1 MIFLYDF
8 IIQIYTRLQEA
19 AAYFHPK
26 AKLRTRGLK
35 NQKPAVKK
43 LAEKNTNC
51 IWMHCASLG
60 EFEQGRPLL
69 EKIRKQQPNTC
80 IVLTFYS
87 PSGYE
92 KQKNFYAAD
101 YVFYLPNDT
110 KKQAKQF
117 IESIRPNIAI
127 FVKYEFWFRHL
138 QALSKSAAEIYLIA
152 GIFRKNQIFFKAYG
166 RFFRNILRFFK
177 HFYLQNQQ
185 SANLLS
191 SIGFSNHSI
200 AGDPRFDRVLEIAKQ
215 NEPVEGIEE
224 FKAYKTLI
232 VAGSTWPPD
241 EKLLADFAKSHPEIK
256 IIFAPHEIQPDKIK
270 HLEAQLAGKTI
281 RYSNIQNTQRE
292 KADYLIIDNIGMLS
306 KLYQYADICYIG
318 GGFGAGIHNVLE
330 AAVYGK
336 PIIFGPNH
344 RKFSEALEL
353 KKVNAAFAI
362 QTQDELKELLEELLK
377 DPSEIKE
384 TAAKQSKA
392 YCLSMAGSTNKIY
405 ESIFSNQQ

>member
-1 MIFLYDF
+1 MNFLYDF

-43 LAEKNTNC
+43 LTEKNTNC

-127 FVKYEFWFRHL
+127 FKKIRILV
-138 QALSKSAAEIYLIA
+138 QASASSK
-152 GIFRKNQIFFKAYG
+152 QISC
-166 RFFRNILRFFK
+166 RNI
-177 HFYLQNQQ
+177 
-185 SANLLS
+185 SDS
-191 SIGFSNHSI
+191 
-200 AGDPRFDRVLEIAKQ
+200 
-215 NEPVEGIEE
+215 
-224 FKAYKTLI
+224 
-232 VAGSTWPPD
+232 
-241 EKLLADFAKSHPEIK
+241 
-256 IIFAPHEIQPDKIK
+256 
-270 HLEAQLAGKTI
+270 
-281 RYSNIQNTQRE
+281 RYFPKKSNIFQSLRPVFP
-292 KADYLIIDNIGMLS
+292 K
-306 KLYQYADICYIG
+306 
-318 GGFGAGIHNVLE
+318 H
-330 AAVYGK
+330 
-336 PIIFGPNH
+336 
-344 RKFSEALEL
+344 
-353 KKVNAAFAI
+353 
-362 QTQDELKELLEELLK
+362 
-377 DPSEIKE
+377 SEI
-384 TAAKQSKA
+384 
-392 YCLSMAGSTNKIY
+392 
-405 ESIFSNQQ
+405 F